1 MVRFLSQPSPQ
12 NGFASPPVYGLM
24 DYDPDGMA
32 ILSTYKR
39 GSSKFSHENESLTV
53 PGMQWLGLRSKHII
67 DDDTTHQSQGL
78 MPLTRRDRHKARKML
93 EQDWADGDGDDVGWR
108 HELQVMLMLNLKAE
122 LQVLD
127 AFPEGLISVIK
138 SGISQS

>member
-39 GSSKFSHENESLTV
+39 GSSKLSHENESLTV

-67 DDDTTHQSQGL
+67 NDDTTHQSQGL

-93 EQDWADGDGDDVGWR
+93 GQNWADGDGDDAGWR

-127 AFPEGLISVIK
+127 ALPEGLTSVIK